1 MKYPPLKSTATEES
15 LIGLG
20 ALRPDEQA
28 LPRLVIRGES
38 PTGTHHIDLESQ
50 DKHVAFVDYLSFTF
64 RNHDPIKDHFPLRDV
79 ILGLFNIPIDC
90 CQLANKGRNGY
101 THCITF
107 GGFGSLSWGGESQRN
122 TIHVQ
127 ISGQGCKLISD
138 WLAVYTWGITND
150 AKITRLD
157 LAHDDYTGVL
167 LTIKKAVEWYDD
179 GLFNSAG
186 RPPKRRLIYDF
197 DEGDGQTF
205 YVGCRGNSKFVRI
218 YEKGRQLGDSESPW
232 VRAEVEFLAK
242 DQLITWE
249 SLLEP
254 DAFLTGSYP
263 AFAFLS
269 EKQSRFERIG
279 REANLSLE
287 KIIEW
292 GRTSCGNLIN
302 ALCILHDN
310 DFETVVNI
318 LRRDGIPK
326 SLELHFE
333 RHLSEVT

>member
-1 MKYPPLKSTATEES
+1 MNTPIAHLENSPVGAAEGGVPAATS
-15 LIGLG
+15 S
-20 ALRPDEQA
+20 AD
-28 LPRLVIRGES
+28 PRLVIRGES
-38 PTGTHHIDLESQ
+38 PTGTHHIDIESH

-64 RNHDPIKDHFPLRDV
+64 RNHDPIEDRFPLRDV

-138 WLAVYTWGITND
+138 WLAVYTWGISND

-167 LTIKKAVEWYDD
+167 LTIKKAMEWYDD
-179 GLFNSAG
+179 GLFNTAG
-186 RPPKRRLIYDF
+186 RPPKRRLIYD
-197 DEGDGQTF
+197 GQTF
-205 YVGCRGNSKFVRI
+205 YVGSRGNPKFVRI

-232 VRAEVEFLAK
+232 VRAEVEFLSK
-242 DQLITWE
+242 DQFITWE
-249 SLLEP
+249 ALLEP

-263 AFAFLS
+263 AFAFLT

-287 KIIEW
+287 KIIVW

-302 ALCILHDN
+302 ALCILHEE
-310 DFETVVNI
+310 DFEKVINI

-333 RHLSEVT
+333 QHLREAT